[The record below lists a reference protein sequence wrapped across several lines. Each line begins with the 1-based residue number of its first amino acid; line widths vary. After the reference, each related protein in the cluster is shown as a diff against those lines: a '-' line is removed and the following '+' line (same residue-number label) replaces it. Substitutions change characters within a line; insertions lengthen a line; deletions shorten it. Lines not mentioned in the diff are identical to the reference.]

1 MEPVRIL
8 VVDDHALVRAGLRVL
23 LDAEPDLRVV
33 GEAATGEEGVRLAA
47 ELEPD
52 VVVMDVTMPGCGGL
66 AATRRITAS
75 GGGARVLVLTM
86 HDPEQFL
93 VPVLEAGGSGYV
105 GKESAD
111 RDIAAAVR
119 TVAAGGV
126 YVPPAAARVLVDV
139 CRAPVRADPAAALS
153 GRERQVL
160 ALTAG
165 GFNSTEIGDRLHISA
180 KTVDTYRQRI
190 MEKLDL
196 HHRSELVRFALRH
209 GMLAAAG

>member
-8 VVDDHALVRAGLRVL
+8 VVDDHALVRAGIRVL
-23 LDAEPDLRVV
+23 LDTQPDLRVV

-47 ELEPD
+47 ELRPD
-52 VVVMDVTMPGCGGL
+52 VVVMDVSMPGCGGL

-111 RDIAAAVR
+111 REIAAAVR
-119 TVAAGGV
+119 AVASGEV
-126 YVPPAAARVLVDV
+126 YFPPSAARVLVDA
-139 CRAPVRADPAAALS
+139 CRAPVRADPAAVLS
-153 GRERQVL
+153 GREREVL

-165 GFNSTEIGDRLHISA
+165 GFNSTEIGDRLRISA
-180 KTVDTYRQRI
+180 KTVDTYRQRV
-190 MEKLDL
+190 MEKLQL
-196 HHRSELVRFALRH
+196 RHRSELVRFALRH

>member
-23 LDAEPDLRVV
+23 LDTEPDLRVV

-47 ELEPD
+47 ELKPD

-66 AATRRITAS
+66 AATRRITAP
-75 GGGARVLVLTM
+75 GGGPRVLVLTM

-126 YVPPAAARVLVDV
+126 YVPPSAARVLVDV
-139 CRAPVRADPAAALS
+139 CRAPVRTDPAAVLS

-160 ALTAG
+160 ALTAD
-165 GFNSTEIGDRLHISA
+165 GFTSTEIGDRLHISA
-180 KTVDTYRQRI
+180 KTVDTYRQRV
-190 MEKLDL
+190 MEKLEL
-196 HHRSELVRFALRH
+196 RHRSELVRFALRH